1 MLTFPLQEVRQSDD
15 HTRARGFVANPEDG
29 EGRLSFNVNGKLA
42 GLYLTTFQAQIPPL
56 SNTTPISYINCILSA
71 MRLVSGYDLLEYK
84 L

>member
-42 GLYLTTFQAQIPPL
+42 
-56 SNTTPISYINCILSA
+56 
-71 MRLVSGYDLLEYK
+71 DL
-84 L
+84 